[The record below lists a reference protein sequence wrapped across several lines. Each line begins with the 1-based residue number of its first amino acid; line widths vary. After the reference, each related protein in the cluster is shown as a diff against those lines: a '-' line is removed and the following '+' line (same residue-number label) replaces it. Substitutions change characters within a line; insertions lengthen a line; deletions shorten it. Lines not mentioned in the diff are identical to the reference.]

1 MRPAPSVTGISPA
14 EGPPGERVI
23 IRGENLGINAKDVI
37 GLTICGANCLLS
49 ADYKSPSKIIART
62 GPSKPGKGDIIVMT
76 RSGGVGSC
84 TIQFKSLAV
93 LADPLRESA
102 VWIEE
107 AEAEEL
113 VTSSGST
120 RPVSPPIHQDP
131 LGIASDVFGYQIP
144 EDKLEDLYPE
154 GSGNILA
161 ENFNPDWFLLE
172 KHSDTRFDTLRNG
185 LRYFKHE
192 ESRRATGPLAF
203 VKENLETFLDA
214 LDTLSDVQKK
224 MLKDES
230 VCEGGSIAETL
241 ESILQGASKNADALF
256 QDVLN
261 RKDDADR
268 TRNALNVLQRFRF
281 LFSLP
286 QSIERN
292 IQQGDYEMVI
302 SDYARAKSLFAETD
316 IKIFK
321 KVSQEVD
328 LKIEGFRTYLKSKLL
343 DFPSPLEEQKR
354 VIRYLVELDVTDDP
368 AWTCLVNQHTW
379 LTKLL
384 TSCRDD
390 HQRKDAAPLL
400 QVDAGG
406 MLDVDALSKKAAMPV
421 HFRSEGFK
429 DSSSLGTQGLG
440 GKATSMDR
448 QHRGSVM
455 STPQRVKFVEEL
467 SELVTESVPDLWRL
481 GQAYF
486 GNMLMGEGIGS
497 TAKQLSPSQEN
508 EVKFKSM
515 VEDVTSLYTDLVRA
529 AFLPS
534 SVGLSRQPDH
544 LGKWQSSHEGMSAW
558 LPFCVRNVSACHSS
572 LAQLQLPSA
581 ALDSVRSLVGDLR
594 FLCTTEVFKEAIA
607 EIKTLHCNELWN
619 HENDI
624 NIGRITSLPLLFEN
638 IVMETLHTLKEI
650 ASEGDLEHT
659 EGSQRVRDKAA
670 QLFTEMLQAFVE
682 CFQSLAFHQDQD
694 QDRISVSSLSDTQ
707 STYSLDDN
715 TPAIDER
722 LLIVLN
728 NCRYVRLHV
737 LPKLVESFRRHG
749 YTIGDPL
756 TQSLQGEF
764 SQLENRIVDAY
775 IEQKGESLVGG
786 LEPGMCAGDFK
797 WHDCLPPND
806 VRNYVKEAIMNLVM
820 VHAQVFRVSIDLLPL
835 VLSRLTDLL
844 ANEFKRLME
853 KIGKS
858 KRKFMSAGAVTAHL
872 EARAFQEALVAY
884 LSPGARAAFLMALEE
899 VPPLTKD
906 SDKKLI
912 EALMTSFKR
921 KMGLQLQCFQ
931 IDMDEF

>member
-1 MRPAPSVTGISPA
+1 MVIS
-14 EGPPGERVI
+14 
-23 IRGENLGINAKDVI
+23 
-37 GLTICGANCLLS
+37 
-49 ADYKSPSKIIART
+49 DYARA
-62 GPSKPGKGDIIVMT
+62 
-76 RSGGVGSC
+76 
-84 TIQFKSLAV
+84 KSLF
-93 LADPLRESA
+93 
-102 VWIEE
+102 
-107 AEAEEL
+107 AE
-113 VTSSGST
+113 TD
-120 RPVSPPIHQDP
+120 IK
-131 LGIASDVFGYQIP
+131 I
-144 EDKLEDLYPE
+144 
-154 GSGNILA
+154 
-161 ENFNPDWFLLE
+161 
-172 KHSDTRFDTLRNG
+172 
-185 LRYFKHE
+185 FK
-192 ESRRATGPLAF
+192 
-203 VKENLETFLDA
+203 K
-214 LDTLSDVQKK
+214 DVQKK

-321 KVSQEVD
+321 KGSDNSGSDNSSPDNSSSDNSSPDNSSPDNSSPDNSSPDNSSSYYSSPDNSSSDNSSPDISVSQEVD